1 MEYPKTALTFQFH
14 KQEAMILT
22 KLKSKNSTIGQRHQP
37 AINKNKF
44 YICNKIQK
52 TRL

>member
-14 KQEAMILT
+14 KQEAMILI
-22 KLKSKNSTIGQRHQP
+22 KLKSRNSTIGQRHQLV
-37 AINKNKF
+37 INKNKL